1 MRNGVD
7 DADVSRHWPA
17 TLRLS
22 RSIIDPDS
30 LMEQAGD
37 LGERSRKFEALPLF
51 IATSLDLTTLSK
63 LFPDE
68 P

>member
-1 MRNGVD
+1 
-7 DADVSRHWPA
+7 
-17 TLRLS
+17 
-22 RSIIDPDS
+22 
-30 LMEQAGD
+30 MEQAGD
-37 LGERSRKFEALPLF
+37 LGDRSRKFEALPLF